1 MAATEAAAGRSADG
15 PKVTMGHKPK
25 AVAEEGDIPKAE
37 GARKPKVVAEGSV
50 AAE

>member
-1 MAATEAAAGRSADG
+1 
-15 PKVTMGHKPK
+15 MGHKPK